1 MHLPGTSRRR
11 KNRWKM
17 SKVKQCLLTFL
28 NFKFCQN
35 DTFCQAMTIKSKWEK
50 GQFLLT
56 RQQRIIKCSP
66 RQKCSG
72 LKTCFVAEMFAQPPP
87 TPPGGQ
93 TPHLLLADNIHPSWR
108 STFTPPVVSLHTSSW
123 QTTFTHPGAQP
134 PPLLWSASTLPDSQP
149 PSTPLLT
156 SNPLP
161 PPASGVSRKRGKEW
175 RRGMGD
181 RRRATGDGE
190 MGDRR
195 LEVGCGCAGD
205 KGVPGTPHLFNVRNS
220 QRDAVT

>member
-1 MHLPGTSRRR
+1 MGKRPI
-11 KNRWKM
+11 
-17 SKVKQCLLTFL
+17 F
-28 NFKFCQN
+28 
-35 DTFCQAMTIKSKWEK
+35 
-50 GQFLLT
+50 LT

-72 LKTCFVAEMFAQPPP
+72 LKTSFVAEMLAQSPP

-108 STFTPPVVSLHTSSW
+108 STFTPPVVSLHTSSWQTTFTHPGAQPPPLLCMVSLHTSFW